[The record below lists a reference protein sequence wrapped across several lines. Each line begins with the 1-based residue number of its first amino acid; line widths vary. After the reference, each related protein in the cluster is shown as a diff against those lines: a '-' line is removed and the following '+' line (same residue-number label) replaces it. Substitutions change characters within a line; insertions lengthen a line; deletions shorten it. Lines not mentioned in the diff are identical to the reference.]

1 MGGGAEGLPHG
12 EAGRIPGGTGVCLG
26 RCDNSRV
33 SVRICGGRR
42 YGIGMHD
49 REVVAAIVAGDPAG
63 LAEAYDRYAT
73 PLYSFCRTMLR
84 EPADAADAV
93 QDTFVIAAPRLAG
106 LRDPERLRSWLY
118 AVARNECHHRL
129 RRGGLHASLEE
140 APDVTDEA
148 ADVAADVER
157 ADLRALV
164 RDALGGVG
172 PTEREVLEL
181 QLRQGLS
188 GGEVASVLGISRN
201 HAHALLSRARDQL
214 ATALGALVVARTGRQ
229 DCPDLDAIL
238 QEWDGVLTVLVR
250 KRVNRHVERCQE
262 CSGRRNREVSP
273 ATLLGVAPIAAL
285 PLMAGS
291 LPAGFRD
298 LLLQIATGNSPAA
311 VAHRAGVAKTSYSF
325 GPHGFPRPLH
335 QPGPPWW
342 HTWPA
347 HAGAVAGT
355 AAVVVAGVTLIAP
368 PPHHGVPPAGAATP
382 SATGSADPAL
392 GHHGRPGTHGP
403 TARAS
408 AMAEASVMPT
418 AGGDS
423 GAARPPASVLAAP
436 SPVSTSSAAASPGT
450 SDAPGAGTLSVSPA
464 TLAVAS
470 PGGGS
475 ITLTASGGRVNW
487 SVSEPPGLE
496 KKVVVAPMS
505 GTLAAGE
512 TTTVS
517 VTVAGPGKPRVHLAF
532 SPGGAMVTVVIG

>member
-1 MGGGAEGLPHG
+1 M
-12 EAGRIPGGTGVCLG
+12 
-26 RCDNSRV
+26 
-33 SVRICGGRR
+33 
-42 YGIGMHD
+42 GMHD

-93 QDTFVIAAPRLAG
+93 QDTFLIAAPRMSG

-118 AVARNECHHRL
+118 AVARNECHRRL
-129 RRGGLHASLEE
+129 RAGSLHASIEE
-140 APDVTDEA
+140 APEVTDEA

-164 RDALGGVG
+164 RDALVGLG

-188 GGEVASVLGISRN
+188 GGEVAGVLGISRN

-214 ATALGALVVARTGRQ
+214 ATALGALVVARTGRLE
-229 DCPDLDAIL
+229 CPDLDAML
-238 QEWDGVLTVLVR
+238 REWDGVLTVLVR
-250 KRVNRHVERCQE
+250 KRVNRHVERCPA
-262 CSGRRNREVSP
+262 CSGRRRREVSP
-273 ATLLGVAPIAAL
+273 AMLLGVAPVAVL
-285 PLMAGS
+285 PLMAGG

-298 LLLQIATGNSPAA
+298 QVLQLATGNSPVA
-311 VAHRAGVAKTSYSF
+311 VAHRAALAKTSYSF

-335 QPGPPWW
+335 QPAPPWW
-342 HTWPA
+342 HLRPA

-355 AAVVVAGVTLIAP
+355 AAAVTAGVTWIAM

-382 SATGSADPAL
+382 TATGRAGPASGNG
-392 GHHGRPGTHGP
+392 GHPGTDEP

-408 AMAEASVMPT
+408 VLPMGSGSP
-418 AGGDS
+418 
-423 GAARPPASVLAAP
+423 GAATPLASMMAAP
-436 SPVSTSSAAASPGT
+436 SPGDASPAAPSPNPSPSASTSI
-450 SDAPGAGTLSVSPA
+450 SDVPEAGTLSVSPGM
-464 TLAVAS
+464 LDVAA

-475 ITLTASGGRVNW
+475 ITLTASGGSVTW
-487 SVSEPPGLE
+487 SVSEPLGLE
-496 KKVVVAPMS
+496 NKVVVAPIS

-512 TTTVS
+512 TATVS
-517 VTVAGPGKPRVHLAF
+517 VTVEGPGKPRVHLTF
-532 SPGGAMVTVVIG
+532 SPGDATVTVVIS

>member
-1 MGGGAEGLPHG
+1 
-12 EAGRIPGGTGVCLG
+12 
-26 RCDNSRV
+26 
-33 SVRICGGRR
+33 
-42 YGIGMHD
+42 MHD

-93 QDTFVIAAPRLAG
+93 QDTFVIAAPRMAG

-118 AVARNECHHRL
+118 AVARNECHRRL
-129 RRGGLHASLEE
+129 RAGSQHASIEE

-214 ATALGALVVARTGRQ
+214 ETSLGALVVARTGRQ
-229 DCPDLDAIL
+229 DCAELEAML
-238 QEWDGVLTVLVR
+238 REWDGVLTILVR
-250 KRVNRHVERCQE
+250 KRVNRHVDRCRV
-262 CSGRRNREVSP
+262 CSGRRRREVSP
-273 ATLLGVAPIAAL
+273 AALLGIAPIAAL
-285 PLMAGS
+285 PLLAGG

-298 LLLQIATGNSPAA
+298 QVLRLATGHSPAA
-311 VAHRAGVAKTSYSF
+311 VAHRAAVAKTSYSF
-325 GPHGFPRPLH
+325 GHHGFPRPLH
-335 QPGPPWW
+335 QPGPPWL
-342 HTWPA
+342 HPRPA

-355 AAVVVAGVTLIAP
+355 AAAVAAGVTLIAA

-382 SATGSADPAL
+382 GATGRADPGLGRDGQPGTPGASATARPGALPTAIGGSGA
-392 GHHGRPGTHGP
+392 GRPDAGMMAMLPSAG
-403 TARAS
+403 AS
-408 AMAEASVMPT
+408 GAGASV
-418 AGGDS
+418 S
-423 GAARPPASVLAAP
+423 P
-436 SPVSTSSAAASPGT
+436 SMSTSPSVSTST
-450 SDAPGAGTLSVSPA
+450 SDAPGAGTLSVSPS
-464 TLAVAS
+464 TLDIAPPAD
-470 PGGGS
+470 GT
-475 ITLTASGGRVNW
+475 ITLSASGGTVNW
-487 SVSEPPGLE
+487 SVSEPAGVA

-505 GTLAAGE
+505 GTLAAGQ
-512 TTTVS
+512 TAAIS
-517 VTVAGPGKPRVHLAF
+517 VTVPGPGKPRVHLRF
-532 SPGGAMVTVVIG
+532 SPSGAIVTVVIS